1 MIQINLFT
9 SAGKESRLPITK
21 AALNEFANIKDANKE
36 DIELYIYHNSEQE
49 SLWQS
54 IAETIVEKGISV
66 VLASM
71 PTDTYIDKVRVA
83 HKSTAEYCC
92 KWDDDVFINRHVW
105 DYMIENINILENPE
119 VSMLTPVLSNGMPSV
134 DMFIEDFLTEEETQ
148 QAHSIFIKDNIDPNI
163 FGCNYEILYN
173 AIASTDTWDGR
184 KYWELVESIDPTANR
199 TGLPWF
205 YTIVK
210 GIHPARF
217 SYDFNMFLANHA
229 INNIDKLLE
238 KGNFYLDKDF
248 PTPYL
253 CDNLF
258 FSKTEFYRKSQELFF
273 DHWDEGQVNM
283 LSQKQGQTPIYV
295 RNCYGI
301 HMAYGCTKRQAEIE
315 TYYLDNLF
323 SKLI

>member
-1 MIQINLFT
+1 
-9 SAGKESRLPITK
+9 
-21 AALNEFANIKDANKE
+21 
-36 DIELYIYHNSEQE
+36 
-49 SLWQS
+49 
-54 IAETIVEKGISV
+54 
-66 VLASM
+66 
-71 PTDTYIDKVRVA
+71 
-83 HKSTAEYCC
+83 
-92 KWDDDVFINRHVW
+92 
-105 DYMIENINILENPE
+105 
-119 VSMLTPVLSNGMPSV
+119 
-134 DMFIEDFLTEEETQ
+134 
-148 QAHSIFIKDNIDPNI
+148 
-163 FGCNYEILYN
+163 
-173 AIASTDTWDGR
+173 
-184 KYWELVESIDPTANR
+184 
-199 TGLPWF
+199 
-205 YTIVK
+205 
-210 GIHPARF
+210 
-217 SYDFNMFLANHA
+217 MFLANHA